1 MAKQVKDR
9 KSLQERVE
17 ERQEEIR
24 ILCDEIK
31 HGDIAPDDY
40 KNALIRLRFLRNSH
54 RILKGKLCRRE
65 KENDFTPG

>member
-24 ILCDEIK
+24 ILRDEIK
-31 HGDIAPDDY
+31 HGDIASDDY
-40 KNALIRLRFLRNSH
+40 KNALIRLRFLRDSY